1 LSESAV
7 YLGFASKASSVGTG
21 SAADQDGRAHGQT
34 SCAGARQL
42 TGLAPAFPGVQ
53 NKAQN
58 KDKKR
63 SRIVWPGGS
72 SFGRNNRPKGMMVN
86 TAPQRSNLE

>member
-1 LSESAV
+1 LSESDV

-34 SCAGARQL
+34 SCASARQL

-53 NKAQN
+53 N
-58 KDKKR
+58 
-63 SRIVWPGGS
+63 
-72 SFGRNNRPKGMMVN
+72 
-86 TAPQRSNLE
+86 